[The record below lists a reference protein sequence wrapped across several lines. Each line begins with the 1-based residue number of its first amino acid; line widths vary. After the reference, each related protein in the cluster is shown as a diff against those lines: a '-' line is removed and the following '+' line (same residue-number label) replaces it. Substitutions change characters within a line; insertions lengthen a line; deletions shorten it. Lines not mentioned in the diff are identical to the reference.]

1 MYLNRHLRKEF
12 GEFCGF
18 EVLELSFRAFDRY
31 RNPLIMGYYTLKLC
45 SFGDSL
51 SNELARLYSKYMICD
66 PFSASIMIMVLKGG
80 YLISA
85 LLRSINFP
93 AAGFYGQRTVMIKP
107 SQACEGPTAL
117 KPSSTSH

>member
-1 MYLNRHLRKEF
+1 MYLDRHLRKEF

-18 EVLELSFRAFDRY
+18 EVLELSFRAFGRY
-31 RNPLIMGYYTLKLC
+31 RNPLIMGYYTLKLY

-51 SNELARLYSKYMICD
+51 SNELARLYSTYMICD

-85 LLRSINFP
+85 LLRSINSP
-93 AAGFYGQRTVMIKP
+93 PPR
-107 SQACEGPTAL
+107 CWAL
-117 KPSSTSH
+117 WTKDDGDKTFSSL